1 MSREVIK
8 QLYICEVMPVNN
20 FGNVML
26 KRIADIN
33 NGMIVYPQFYND
45 EPNIFD
51 NREYLYLTNYSDFD
65 DGYVGVWE
73 WSATENYN
81 NSNRDYV
88 QTRFAPEFCPV
99 ELEIVE
105 AKDLDEV
112 VYMIRNGI
120 DLYVESD
127 EILIGF
133 RQDKTYECIA
143 CKYNDL
149 SQIGNKY
156 ILSATYNKLPIYKVH
171 INDVVK
177 VGYRY
182 FYKNNWN
189 NVLCSSY
196 YELKKPLDIV
206 KEVVLK
212 EISWSSL
219 KSRGYVRDTYKKIKN
234 FIEDFNTIGLDEKIA
249 KELECSKEE
258 AELYLSAF
266 FDNINDYLNGESFGD
281 LAISSILQRD
291 DNLLKQLSSMIEE
304 DWKKENEEKINEA
317 ENSLNELID
326 LISDN
331 EKEVMKLNET
341 IRQKQD
347 ELINIQREY
356 EKYSHI
362 GDDVQKAIKKKIEEA
377 KSDISSFVSEVTFLS
392 SINSNNATEV
402 IVTEANNAKSAFI
415 IGEKIE
421 NNPDENSSWEE
432 TLGTFIAE
440 LESIGLTEKTKET
453 AAVIYSCYVN
463 KYPILLAGPFGE
475 AIANALS
482 VSINSQMISS
492 LDCIEWSNS
501 SDLEQVNDESVILVK
516 NLFNSPVK
524 DEVLEK
530 LSMKDSFFIFTIP
543 FADELQIESKEILN
557 YMLPIFTEDLFTSKP
572 KYDFVGGVCTDDYKE
587 FIPSQTRNISK
598 KVFKG
603 LAASNYLINRLSV
616 IISDANQMISNSN
629 DDIECYFFMYPIAL
643 LAGKQND
650 LRLEFENKKNVT
662 SSIKEELLEK
672 LGED

>member
-8 QLYICEVMPVNN
+8 QLSICEVMPVNN
-20 FGNVML
+20 LGNVML

-33 NGMIVYPQFYND
+33 NGMIVYPQLYND

-51 NREYLYLTNYSDFD
+51 NREYLYLTDSSDFEE
-65 DGYVGVWE
+65 GYVGVWE

-81 NSNRDYV
+81 NSDKDYI

-99 ELEIVE
+99 ELEIVG
-105 AKDLDEV
+105 AKNLDEV
-112 VYMIRNGI
+112 VNMIKNGI
-120 DLYVESD
+120 ELYADSD

-133 RQDKTYECIA
+133 RQNKTYECIA
-143 CKYNDL
+143 CNYNDL
-149 SQIGNKY
+149 SQIENKY
-156 ILSATYNKLPIYKVH
+156 ILSATYNKLPVYEVN
-171 INDVVK
+171 INDIVK

-182 FYKNNWN
+182 FYRNNWN
-189 NVLCSSY
+189 NVRCSSY

-219 KSRGYVRDTYKKIKN
+219 KSRGYVRDTYKTIKK
-234 FIEDFNTIGLDEKIA
+234 FIVDFETMGLDEKIA

-258 AELYLSAF
+258 ATSYLNAF
-266 FDNINDYLNGESFGD
+266 FNNINDYLNGDSLGD

-291 DNLLKQLSSMIEE
+291 DKLLKQVSSMIEE
-304 DWKKENEEKINEA
+304 DWKKENDEKISGA
-317 ENSLNELID
+317 ENRLNELID
-326 LISDN
+326 LISNN
-331 EKEVMKLNET
+331 EKEVMRLNES
-341 IRQKQD
+341 IRKKQD

-392 SINSNNATEV
+392 SINCNNVTEG
-402 IVTEANNAKSAFI
+402 IVTEANNEKSVFI
-415 IGEKIE
+415 IGEKIK

-432 TLGTFIAE
+432 TLNTFITE

-463 KYPILLAGPFGE
+463 KYPVLLAGPFGE

-482 VSINSQMISS
+482 VSINSQMIAS
-492 LDCIEWSNS
+492 LDCMKWSYF
-501 SDLEQVNDESVILVK
+501 SDFEQVNDESVILVK

-524 DEVLEK
+524 DEILER
-530 LSMKDSFFIFTIP
+530 LSMKDLFFIFTIP
-543 FADELQIESKEILN
+543 FADELQIESKELLN

-572 KYDFVGGVCTDDYKE
+572 KYDFVGGVCTDDYEE
-587 FIPSQTRNISK
+587 FIPSQNCNISK

-603 LAASNYLINRLSV
+603 IEASNYLINRLSV
-616 IISDANQMISNSN
+616 IISNANQMVSNN
-629 DDIECYFFMYPIAL
+629 NEDIEYYFFYVSYCFTRRKTKRFIF
-643 LAGKQND
+643 GIRKQ
-650 LRLEFENKKNVT
+650 
-662 SSIKEELLEK
+662 EECVFFYK
-672 LGED
+672 RRIVRKIG

>member
-8 QLYICEVMPVNN
+8 QLSICEVMPVNN

-362 GDDVQKAIKKKIEEA
+362 GDDVQKAIKKRL
-377 KSDISSFVSEVTFLS
+377 KS
-392 SINSNNATEV
+392 
-402 IVTEANNAKSAFI
+402 
-415 IGEKIE
+415 
-421 NNPDENSSWEE
+421 
-432 TLGTFIAE
+432 
-440 LESIGLTEKTKET
+440 
-453 AAVIYSCYVN
+453 
-463 KYPILLAGPFGE
+463 
-475 AIANALS
+475 
-482 VSINSQMISS
+482 
-492 LDCIEWSNS
+492 
-501 SDLEQVNDESVILVK
+501 
-516 NLFNSPVK
+516 
-524 DEVLEK
+524 
-530 LSMKDSFFIFTIP
+530 
-543 FADELQIESKEILN
+543 
-557 YMLPIFTEDLFTSKP
+557 
-572 KYDFVGGVCTDDYKE
+572 
-587 FIPSQTRNISK
+587 
-598 KVFKG
+598 
-603 LAASNYLINRLSV
+603 
-616 IISDANQMISNSN
+616 
-629 DDIECYFFMYPIAL
+629 
-643 LAGKQND
+643 
-650 LRLEFENKKNVT
+650 
-662 SSIKEELLEK
+662 
-672 LGED
+672 

>member
-8 QLYICEVMPVNN
+8 QLSICEVMPVNN

-51 NREYLYLTNYSDFD
+51 NREYLYLTDYSDFE

-120 DLYVESD
+120 NLYVESD

>member
-8 QLYICEVMPVNN
+8 QLSICEVMPVNN

-51 NREYLYLTNYSDFD
+51 NREYLYLTDYSDFD

-362 GDDVQKAIKKKIEEA
+362 GDDVQKTIKKKIEEA

-402 IVTEANNAKSAFI
+402 IVTEANNAKTAFI

-501 SDLEQVNDESVILVK
+501 SDFEQVNDESVILVK

>member
-8 QLYICEVMPVNN
+8 QLSICEVMPVNN

-51 NREYLYLTNYSDFD
+51 NREYLYLTDSSDFE

-81 NSNRDYV
+81 NSNKDYV

-112 VYMIRNGI
+112 VYMIKNGI
-120 DLYVESD
+120 DLYADSD

-133 RQDKTYECIA
+133 RQGKTYECIA

-156 ILSATYNKLPIYKVH
+156 ILSATYNKLPVYKVH

-189 NVLCSSY
+189 NVRCSSY

-219 KSRGYVRDTYKKIKN
+219 KSKGYVRDTYKKIKN

-524 DEVLEK
+524 DKVLEK

>member
-8 QLYICEVMPVNN
+8 QLSICEVMPVNN

-402 IVTEANNAKSAFI
+402 IVTGANNAKSAFI

>member
-8 QLYICEVMPVNN
+8 QLSICEVMPVNN

-453 AAVIYSCYVN
+453 AVVIYSCYVN

>member
-8 QLYICEVMPVNN
+8 QLSICEVMPVNN